1 VPQKEKIKNDNKSK
15 VRIELSLC
23 KGCGICI
30 KFCPKKIFHKSKKT
44 TEKGIEI
51 PDIINGSECIECG
64 ICELLCPE
72 LAIDVAKGE

>member
-1 VPQKEKIKNDNKSK
+1 VLQKEETKSDKESK

-30 KFCPKKIFHKSKKT
+30 KFCPKKIFQESKKT

-51 PDIINGSECIECG
+51 PDIVNDNECIECG